1 MYKPFDLT
9 GKVALVTGGN
19 SGIGLGMARAMTQA
33 GADVAIW
40 GTNAKRTPP
49 PKRKLAASGRNVLAL
64 ELRRG
69 DEKAVEAAFAE
80 TLGRA
85 RPGRRLLCKRRYER
99 ARTASF
105 LEMTSE
111 EWRRV
116 LKVNL
121 DGAFFTFRAA
131 ARHMV
136 QRGGGGALVGTASL
150 AAIEGAA
157 RSEHYAATKGGMIS
171 MIRALAVEFAR
182 HGVRANA
189 ILPGWIETDMTANA
203 IGNEK
208 FAKNV
213 LPRIPMRRWGTGDD
227 FGGIAVYL
235 MSSALGLSHRRHLPH
250 RRRLRAVLRPTA
262 EQRRGRDMVRPEIGR
277 TSSGGRPKEV
287 EDDPGGAAGCE
298 RRIMP
303 TLNRKMA
310 TAATIESAN
319 AQGSTLVSDRR
330 VERQAECPHGRRL
343 AEDRVNREPDGEVQ
357 DHPDHGRGD
366 GRQAPR

>member
-19 SGIGLGMARAMTQA
+19 SGIGLGMARAIAQA

-40 GTNAKRTPP
+40 GTNAK
-49 PKRKLAASGRNVLAL
+49 KNAAAKSELAVGGRKVVAL
-64 ELRRG
+64 ECDVS
-69 DEKAVEAAFAE
+69 DETAVAGAFAE
-80 TLGRA
+80 TLSKLGRIDGCFA
-85 RPGRRLLCKRRYER
+85 NAGVSGRG
-99 ARTASF
+99 TASF
-105 LEMTSE
+105 LEMSSE

-136 QRGGGGALVGTASL
+136 ARGGGGVLVGTASL
-150 AAIEGAA
+150 AAIEGAP

-208 FAKNV
+208 FANNV
-213 LPRIPMRRWGTGDD
+213 LPRIPMRRWGAGDD

-235 MSSALGLSHRRHLPH
+235 MSPASAYHTCDTFLI
-250 RRRLRAVLRPTA
+250 
-262 EQRRGRDMVRPEIGR
+262 D
-277 TSSGGRPKEV
+277 GGY
-287 EDDPGGAAGCE
+287 A
-298 RRIMP
+298 
-303 TLNRKMA
+303 LF
-310 TAATIESAN
+310 
-319 AQGSTLVSDRR
+319 
-330 VERQAECPHGRRL
+330 
-343 AEDRVNREPDGEVQ
+343 
-357 DHPDHGRGD
+357 
-366 GRQAPR
+366 

>member
-19 SGIGLGMARAMTQA
+19 SGIGLGMARALAAA

-40 GTNAKRTPP
+40 GTNAAKNAAARDELASTG
-49 PKRKLAASGRNVLAL
+49 RKVLAL
-64 ELRRG
+64 ACDVS

-80 TLGRA
+80 TLAKLGRVDGCFA
-85 RPGRRLLCKRRYER
+85 NAGVSGRG
-99 ARTASF
+99 TASF
-105 LEMTSE
+105 LQMSSE
-111 EWRRV
+111 EWHRV

-121 DGAFFTFRAA
+121 DGAFYTFRTA

-136 QRGGGGALVGTASL
+136 ERGGGGSLVGTASL

-203 IGNEK
+203 IGNAK
-208 FAKNV
+208 FAGNV

-235 MSSALGLSHRRHLPH
+235 MSSASAYHTGDTFLI
-250 RRRLRAVLRPTA
+250 
-262 EQRRGRDMVRPEIGR
+262 D
-277 TSSGGRPKEV
+277 GGY
-287 EDDPGGAAGCE
+287 A
-298 RRIMP
+298 
-303 TLNRKMA
+303 LF
-310 TAATIESAN
+310 
-319 AQGSTLVSDRR
+319 
-330 VERQAECPHGRRL
+330 
-343 AEDRVNREPDGEVQ
+343 
-357 DHPDHGRGD
+357 
-366 GRQAPR
+366 

>member
-19 SGIGLGMARAMTQA
+19 SGIGLGMARALAQA

-40 GTNAKRTPP
+40 GTNAK
-49 PKRKLAASGRNVLAL
+49 KNAAAKSELAAGARKVVAL
-64 ELRRG
+64 ECDVS
-69 DEKAVEAAFAE
+69 DEKAVDAAFAE
-80 TLGRA
+80 TLSKLGRIDGCFA
-85 RPGRRLLCKRRYER
+85 NAGVSGRG
-99 ARTASF
+99 TASF
-105 LEMTSE
+105 LEMSSE

-136 QRGGGGALVGTASL
+136 ARGGGGVLVGTASL
-150 AAIEGAA
+150 AAIEGAP

-182 HGVRANA
+182 YGVRANA

-208 FAKNV
+208 FANNV
-213 LPRIPMRRWGTGDD
+213 LPRIPTRRWGTGDD

-235 MSSALGLSHRRHLPH
+235 MSSASAYHTGDTFLI
-250 RRRLRAVLRPTA
+250 
-262 EQRRGRDMVRPEIGR
+262 D
-277 TSSGGRPKEV
+277 GGY
-287 EDDPGGAAGCE
+287 A
-298 RRIMP
+298 
-303 TLNRKMA
+303 LF
-310 TAATIESAN
+310 
-319 AQGSTLVSDRR
+319 
-330 VERQAECPHGRRL
+330 
-343 AEDRVNREPDGEVQ
+343 
-357 DHPDHGRGD
+357 
-366 GRQAPR
+366 